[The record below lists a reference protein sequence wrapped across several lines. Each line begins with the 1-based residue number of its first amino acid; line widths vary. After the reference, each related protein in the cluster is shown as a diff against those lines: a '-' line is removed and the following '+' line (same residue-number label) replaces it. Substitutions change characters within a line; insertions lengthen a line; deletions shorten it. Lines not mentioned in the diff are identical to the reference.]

1 MSNAIFRLADV
12 GILERKLEN
21 NLVVLTEI
29 KEDEEDERLLQSIGT
44 ELNDLKK
51 LPTITIH
58 SLQTTAHWVVTDEE
72 RDCACCSY
80 CKWYIDRPNAS
91 FAIPRYK
98 YCPNCGARMEEVK

>member
-12 GILERKLEN
+12 GILEKKLEN
-21 NLVVLTEI
+21 NLVVLAEI
-29 KEDEEDERLLQSIGT
+29 KEDEEDERLLQSIYA

-72 RDCACCSY
+72 RDCACCSS
-80 CKWYIDRPNAS
+80 CRWYIDR
-91 FAIPRYK
+91 
-98 YCPNCGARMEEVK
+98 